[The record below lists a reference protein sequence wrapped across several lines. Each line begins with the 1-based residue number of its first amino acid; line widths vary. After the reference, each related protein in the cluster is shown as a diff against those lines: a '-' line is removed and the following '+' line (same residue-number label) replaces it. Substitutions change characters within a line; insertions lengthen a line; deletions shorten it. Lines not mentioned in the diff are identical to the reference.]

1 MAADNVK
8 LSKYYGAAHFA
19 SSINWEPQRDSHW
32 ELCINLTGIKFP
44 ENMNTV
50 RQNFTAMD
58 EETLRLS
65 VQSVNLPALSVTATP
80 LQRNNDK
87 VHFATNPQMGG
98 SGMSIQ
104 CVDAIG
110 FDMQNLL
117 LDWFRTI
124 YNFDGDRLMG
134 LAFNYKTTATLFVF
148 APDASIIR
156 GWEIEGVFP
165 TQLTIPN
172 MGTGGNFTNIQA
184 SFSCDRLKRITIAT
198 SNT

>member
-1 MAADNVK
+1 MASDNVK

-44 ENMNTV
+44 ENMNTG
-50 RQNFTAMD
+50 RQNFTATD

-65 VQSVNLPALSVTATP
+65 VQSVNLPQLSVTATP

-98 SGMSIQ
+98 SVSIQ

-110 FDMQNLL
+110 
-117 LDWFRTI
+117 
-124 YNFDGDRLMG
+124 
-134 LAFNYKTTATLFVF
+134 
-148 APDASIIR
+148 
-156 GWEIEGVFP
+156 
-165 TQLTIPN
+165 
-172 MGTGGNFTNIQA
+172 
-184 SFSCDRLKRITIAT
+184 
-198 SNT
+198 

>member
-19 SSINWEPQRDSHW
+19 SSINWEPQRDTHW

-44 ENMNTV
+44 ENMNSS
-50 RQNFTAMD
+50 RQNFTATD
-58 EETLRLS
+58 EETLRLA
-65 VQSVNLPALSVTATP
+65 VQSVTLPQLSVTASP
-80 LQRNNDK
+80 LQRNNDEIY
-87 VHFATNPQMGG
+87 FATQPKMGG
-98 SGMSIQ
+98 PVSIQ

-117 LDWFRTI
+117 LDWFRSI

-156 GWEIEGVFP
+156 GWEIEGLFI
-165 TQLTIPN
+165 TQLQIPN
-172 MGTGGNFTNIQA
+172 MGTGGQFTTIQA
-184 SFSCDRLKRITIAT
+184 QFSCDRLKRTTIAT